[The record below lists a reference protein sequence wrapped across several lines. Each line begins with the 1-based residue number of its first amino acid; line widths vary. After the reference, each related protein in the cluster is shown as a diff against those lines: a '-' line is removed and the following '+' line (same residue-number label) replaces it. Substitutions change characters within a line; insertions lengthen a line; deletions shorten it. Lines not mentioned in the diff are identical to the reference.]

1 VTRSGVVVEVVATA
15 VAPLHDEELMDTSAE
30 RMAMRLMS
38 RSALLAYRAARQTM
52 HNAQWQGGHDIGVFM
67 GVGASGADL
76 LQLQRMLVASQ
87 HNGVFD
93 IATFG
98 DQGLKACN
106 PLFAFSLMNNFT
118 LAHSAALCDL
128 RGPNAVLFSRGA
140 GTVAALEE
148 AIASLAEGACN
159 RALVGGAD
167 TLLHPVTDIETR
179 HLMQQ
184 LPTHDLL
191 PVPNGEGA
199 AILALEKR
207 GSSSSA
213 DAWQV
218 TSIEI
223 ANRAS
228 AAQIDTFLHRLSGCD
243 HLWIWSPW
251 PAQTENLRQRLAG
264 SVHHV
269 HIVDNAHCLAANPA
283 LAWCQAL
290 SAAEQSK
297 YVTVLTVDVDGSY
310 AAVQFARG
318 NQ

>member
-1 VTRSGVVVEVVATA
+1 VTRNGIVVEVVATA
-15 VAPLHDEELMDTSAE
+15 VAPLHDEELMDTAAE

-52 HNAQWQGGHDIGVFM
+52 HTAQWKGGDDIGVFM

-76 LQLQRMLVASQ
+76 VQLQRMLVASQ

-128 RGPNAVLFSRGA
+128 RGPNAALFSRGA

-148 AIASLAEGACN
+148 AMASLAEGACN

-167 TLLHPVTDIETR
+167 TLLHPVTDIETQR
-179 HLMQQ
+179 LMEQ
-184 LPTHDLL
+184 LPTHDL
-191 PVPNGEGA
+191 PCVPNGEGA
-199 AILALEKR
+199 AFLALEKR
-207 GSSSSA
+207 SSPSSA
-213 DAWQV
+213 NAWQV

-223 ANRAS
+223 ANRPS
-228 AAQIDTFLHRLSGCD
+228 AAQIDTFLHRLLGCA

-251 PAQTENLRQRLAG
+251 PAQTEDLQKRLAG
-264 SVHHV
+264 LVHNV
-269 HIVDNAHCLAANPA
+269 HIGDNAHCLAANPA

-297 YVTVLTVDVDGSY
+297 QVTVLTVDVDGSY